1 MCANMCNE
9 LRMDMFIGV
18 CADMC
23 MDMFEGVCMGMR
35 KAYIEAHWFDHWPTC
50 LPDSSISPQFS
61 SIRRRLPPV
70 YLILLH
76 APTFHGIWAGSQSW
90 KPCVRACVRVCVRAC
105 VSQMLLYHSLVLLL
119 SQCGASAVPLQS
131 IIVCCYSL

>member
-76 APTFHGIWAGSQSW
+76 CAEIPWNLGWIA
-90 KPCVRACVRVCVRAC
+90 KLLPCVRACVRVCVCVCVRAC
-105 VSQMLLYHSLVLLL
+105 HK
-119 SQCGASAVPLQS
+119 CCC
-131 IIVCCYSL
+131 IIVWCYYYHNVVPVQCHCNL